1 MTEAQSDLGTAVF
14 DAKTVHSQRLFDS
27 DKRRERVA
35 YQGGLLTR
43 ISVKKRPIMR
53 TVFHSDQRRERPIF
67 DDGLLTRISVERGY
81 PMRTAF

>member
-1 MTEAQSDLGTAVF
+1 MSG
-14 DAKTVHSQRLFDS
+14 R
-27 DKRRERVA
+27 
-35 YQGGLLTR
+35 LLTR

-81 PMRTAF
+81 PIRTAF